1 MSIQLKSV
9 YKPTFLNISNRS
21 LQYMLEAIGAG
32 NPDYKGQNR
41 ADVWVNSPESNGLKD
56 RVAAIVSADQAK
68 EGG

>member
-1 MSIQLKSV
+1 
-9 YKPTFLNISNRS
+9 
-21 LQYMLEAIGAG
+21 MLEAIGAG